1 MNFAKHGLSKAGVL
15 LLSSI
20 LFFSQGTLNAE
31 EPTLSYQGRL
41 LRNSNLYNGSAEFLF
56 ALVVENQDE
65 EEIVWSNDP
74 NASFAPTVTGTPVQ
88 LNVNNGNFSSLIG
101 DAIIPNMSEIEPSV
115 WNQEGKYFLRVWVR
129 TNSGDAFEQLQPD
142 QRITNPRSYG
152 QEASR
157 NQVIYVNPVTGN
169 DRFSGIRQN
178 RPKKTLESAL
188 STVPASIRKN
198 VTIQLA
204 DGVYYEKVT
213 ISNFFI
219 SGQNAS
225 FSITGNV
232 SNPSAVI
239 FSGASESAPTVVTKP
254 EGIVVTDLAGT
265 INLRGITFDDY
276 TERSLYVAPGGKASI
291 SDCRFVNEIT
301 SAVSLQVHGTAG
313 IVSSE
318 FSGANGMQVS
328 YGGSVFATSL
338 AFNNISNSYG
348 LQIHN
353 GGILRIYNSTFSG
366 CNKYAM
372 EILNGEA
379 YMIDCTL
386 NNNGLSNSYAV
397 SVHLGGRLLATGT
410 DFTNN
415 TFGALKAANN
425 SSVLFRNPANT
436 FTGNGTALRVD
447 TGATVIAPT
456 GVITFASNT
465 QNTSVASNAIYST
478 SPE

>member
-88 LNVNNGNFSSLIG
+88 LNVNNGNFTSLIG

-204 DGVYYEKVT
+204 DGVYYESLT
-213 ISNFFI
+213 IANYMI
-219 SGQNAS
+219 SGPDAGL
-225 FSITGNV
+225 SIIGNTV
-232 SNPSAVI
+232 NPSAVV
-239 FSGASESAPTVVTKP
+239 FSGASETSPTIIT
-254 EGIVVTDLAGT
+254 ETLALRVTDLGGT
-265 INLRGITFDDY
+265 LRVSGITFDDY
-276 TERSLYVAPGGKASI
+276 VGRSVYVDKNGKVVFENCQFSNDQSNSI
-291 SDCRFVNEIT
+291 G
-301 SAVSLQVHGTAG
+301 LQVYGFAVVNDSKFTG
-313 IVSSE
+313 R
-318 FSGANGMQVS
+318 NGLQVA
-328 YGGSVFATSL
+328 YGGTVFA
-338 AFNNISNSYG
+338 NNLEFLNLSQFYG
-348 LQIHN
+348 VQLTN
-353 GGILRIYNSTFSG
+353 GGHIKLSNSTFSG
-366 CNKYAM
+366 CSLTAIEVLGGDLY
-372 EILNGEA
+372 LS
-379 YMIDCTL
+379 DCVI
-386 NNNGLSNSYAV
+386 NNNGTSNSYAV